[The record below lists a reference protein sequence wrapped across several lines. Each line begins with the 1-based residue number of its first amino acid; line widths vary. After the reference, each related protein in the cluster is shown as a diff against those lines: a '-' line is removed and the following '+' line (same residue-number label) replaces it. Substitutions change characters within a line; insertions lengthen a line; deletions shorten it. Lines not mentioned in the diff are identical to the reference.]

1 MIVLGFRP
9 TSLHDECL
17 QLYYQDPI
25 LVANSVQRIA
35 ARFHATAMRPFCS
48 WSHSVFHAGRHHKL
62 PARHEQRPLHAR
74 QRNKVTALGHSR
86 MLKPQHEA
94 CHHAG
99 VAAGPGPGTGIPAA
113 AAGGRSAGGAAARAA
128 VAHRLYSGHPV
139 DCRLLRARH
148 QPPLHILTH
157 HPRMRQLEP
166 ALSKHREP
174 TYKRVPPLAG
184 STSEFKRSL
193 IANLVARRS
202 DASIENIARPM
213 DASNPVQQQRN
224 TVGAANETNVNGWQ
238 LR

>member
-1 MIVLGFRP
+1 MIVLGFRS

-17 QLYYQDPI
+17 QLYISRSDLGSKFCTENRSPLSCDRHAAI
-25 LVANSVQRIA
+25 LQLVPLRIPCW
-35 ARFHATAMRPFCS
+35 TSPQVTCTS
-48 WSHSVFHAGRHHKL
+48 
-62 PARHEQRPLHAR
+62 HEQRPLHAR
-74 QRNKVTALGHSR
+74 QRNKVTTLGHSV

-166 ALSKHREP
+166 VLLKHREP
-174 TYKRVPPLAG
+174 TYKHVPPLA
-184 STSEFKRSL
+184 R
-193 IANLVARRS
+193 
-202 DASIENIARPM
+202 
-213 DASNPVQQQRN
+213 
-224 TVGAANETNVNGWQ
+224 
-238 LR
+238 